1 MSPWLAE
8 LQRVIAAGGWVGWA
22 LVAISMLLWT
32 TVVLRTLALRR
43 GHRGPIASALTLLGR
58 SGEPRGVIDRFVRR
72 AGAALQQPGGCSHD
86 LDRWTTHEIDRTHS
100 YGAVLHALVAAAPLL
115 GLLGTVG
122 GMIETFG
129 SMHAFAGGGHHSDQ
143 SVAGG
148 ISVALVTTQMGLA
161 IGIPGLVAAR
171 LLDRLARTRQAELQ
185 AARALL
191 AARFGTEAP

>member
-1 MSPWLAE
+1 MSALVEE
-8 LQRVIAAGGWVGWA
+8 LRQVLLAGGWVGWA

-32 TVVLRTLALRR
+32 TVVLRAFALRR
-43 GHRGPIASALTLLGR
+43 GHRGPIDAALGLLAR
-58 SGEPRGVIDRFVRR
+58 SGEPRGVLDRFVRR
-72 AGAALQQPGGCSHD
+72 AGAALQQPGGCNHD

-171 LLDRLARTRQAELQ
+171 LLDRLARRRQAELQ

-191 AARFGTEAP
+191 AARFGKEAP